1 MYWHFKMHKTPVA
14 EDLLYFQKCA
24 VPSNCL
30 NLFQNYSLQFVTKW
44 EFFRIK
50 DDFVLV
56 SGKSGL
62 NKTRSLLLIN

>member
-1 MYWHFKMHKTPVA
+1 MYWRLKMHKTPIP

-30 NLFQNYSLQFVTKW
+30 NLFQNFLLRFVTKW
-44 EFFRIK
+44 EFFTIK
-50 DDFVLV
+50 GDFVLV